1 MTNRVSRSRTVGILG
16 GMGPL
21 ATADL
26 YRKII
31 LATPATCDQEHLHV
45 IIDADPTVPDRT
57 AALRGDAPDPLPW
70 LERGARLLETAGADF
85 IVIPCNTAHAW
96 LPRLRPLIGIPIL
109 DMIAETA
116 ARVRADYPAARR
128 AGLLATRGTIG
139 SALYHQALAAHGLT
153 TLTPALDGEQQLVD
167 RAIAAVKAGDTGSA
181 ASDPLVAAA
190 RALAGAG
197 ADVLLAACTEIPL
210 ALTAAQS
217 PVPLLDPTQVLA
229 EAAVREGR
237 SQNYAEA
244 GTTSENDDTTAS

>member
-1 MTNRVSRSRTVGILG
+1 MRTVGILG

-31 LATPATCDQEHLHV
+31 LATRATCDQEHLHI

-70 LERGARLLETAGADF
+70 LARGARRLEAAGADF

-96 LPRLRPLIGIPIL
+96 LPRLQPLVGIPIL

-128 AGLLATRGTIG
+128 VGLLATRGTIG
-139 SALYHQALAAHGLT
+139 TALYHDALAAQDLAA
-153 TLTPALDGEQQLVD
+153 LVPAPDGEQHLVD
-167 RAIAAVKAGDTGSA
+167 RAIAAVKAGDTGPA
-181 ASDPLVAAA
+181 ASDLLAAA
-190 RALAGAG
+190 VRALAIAG
-197 ADVLLAACTEIPL
+197 AEVLLAACTEISL

-229 EAAVREGR
+229 EAAVREAHRNPGR
-237 SQNYAEA
+237 PVRAHFA
-244 GTTSENDDTTAS
+244 